1 MAQIVSLFRRQRVK
15 HFDDEACAD
24 FARSAASPD
33 DTVAMQ
39 QHLAAGCRKCEA
51 MLKMWQSVTSVTEQE
66 LTYLPPDDQVRVAKS
81 LLPSAAVHAQPNLS
95 VRLVFDSV
103 LQPTAAG
110 FRGYVA
116 TRQLLYETD
125 QYFIDLRLEPQRN
138 SDRFALVGQV
148 LDRSRRGM
156 ASHGQMVRLLRRN
169 LPLEQTVI
177 NEFGEFQFEFRAEHG
192 LSIAIGMDLE
202 NVILLPLYCVD
213 GSKASAKESQ

>member
-1 MAQIVSLFRRQRVK
+1 MK
-15 HFDDEACAD
+15 HFDDAAWAD
-24 FARSAASPD
+24 FARRSASPD

-39 QHLAAGCRKCEA
+39 QHLATGCTKCEA
-51 MLKMWQSVTSVTEQE
+51 MLKMWQSVVSVTRHE

-81 LLPSAAVHAQPNLS
+81 LLAGVAVRLQVDVS

-103 LQPTAAG
+103 LQPSAAG

-148 LDRSRRGM
+148 LDRSRRGT
-156 ASHGQMVRLLRRN
+156 ASHGQMVRLMRGTSQV
-169 LPLEQTVI
+169 EQTVI
-177 NEFGEFQFEFRAEHG
+177 NEFGEFQFEFRAENG

-213 GSKASAKESQ
+213 GKSSAAEQS

>member
-1 MAQIVSLFRRQRVK
+1 MK
-15 HFDDEACAD
+15 HFADAAWAD
-24 FARSAASPD
+24 FARRIASPD
-33 DTVAMQ
+33 DMAAMQ
-39 QHLAAGCRKCEA
+39 QHLATGCTKCEA
-51 MLKMWQSVTSVTEQE
+51 RLKMWQSVASVTEQE

-81 LLPSAAVHAQPNLS
+81 LLAGIAVRSQQNLS

-103 LQPTAAG
+103 LQPSAAG

-156 ASHGQMVRLLRRN
+156 ASHGQMVRLLQGT
-169 LPLEQTVI
+169 LQLEQTVI
-177 NEFGEFQFEFRAEHG
+177 NEFGEFQFEFRAENG

-213 GSKASAKESQ
+213 GKSSTKES

>member
-1 MAQIVSLFRRQRVK
+1 MK
-15 HFDDEACAD
+15 HFDDAAWAD
-24 FARSAASPD
+24 FARNATSPD
-33 DTVAMQ
+33 DTVAMR
-39 QHLAAGCRKCEA
+39 QHLAGGCRKCEA
-51 MLKMWQSVTSVTEQE
+51 MLRMWQSVASVTDQE

-81 LLPSAAVHAQPNLS
+81 LLAGMAIRSQANLPVH
-95 VRLVFDSV
+95 LVFDSV
-103 LQPTAAG
+103 LQPAAG

-125 QYFIDLRLEPQRN
+125 QYFIDLRMEPQRN

-156 ASHGQMVRLLRRN
+156 ASQGQIVRLLQGT

-177 NEFGEFQFEFRAEHG
+177 NEFGEFQFEFRAEVG

-213 GSKASAKESQ
+213 GTSSAKES

>member
-1 MAQIVSLFRRQRVK
+1 VK
-15 HFDDEACAD
+15 HFEDAAWAD
-24 FARSAASPD
+24 FARKLASAA

-51 MLKMWQSVTSVTEQE
+51 MLKMWQSVASVTEQE
-66 LTYLPPDDQVRVAKS
+66 LMYLPPDDQVRVAKS
-81 LLPSAAVHAQPNLS
+81 LLASAAIRSEAHFS

-103 LQPTAAG
+103 LQPSAAG

-156 ASHGQMVRLLRRN
+156 ASQGQMVRLLQGT

-177 NEFGEFQFEFRAEHG
+177 NEFGEFQFEFRADVG

-213 GSKASAKESQ
+213 GKSSAKES

>member
-1 MAQIVSLFRRQRVK
+1 MK
-15 HFDDEACAD
+15 HFADAAWAD
-24 FARSAASPD
+24 FARKATSPD
-33 DTVAMQ
+33 DIAAMQ
-39 QHLAAGCRKCEA
+39 QHLATGCTKCEA

-81 LLPSAAVHAQPNLS
+81 LLAGIAVRSQQNLS

-103 LQPTAAG
+103 LQPSAAG

-156 ASHGQMVRLLRRN
+156 ASHGQMVRLLQGT
-169 LPLEQTVI
+169 LQVEQTVI
-177 NEFGEFQFEFRAEHG
+177 NEFGEFQFEFRAENG

-213 GSKASAKESQ
+213 GKSSTKES